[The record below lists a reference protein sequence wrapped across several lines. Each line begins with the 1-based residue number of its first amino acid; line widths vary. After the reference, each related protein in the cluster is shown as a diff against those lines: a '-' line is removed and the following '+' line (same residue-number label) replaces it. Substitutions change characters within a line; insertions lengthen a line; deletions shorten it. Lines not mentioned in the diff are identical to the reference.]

1 MMQWV
6 GGGTAGWRAR
16 EKTLTLVPRMY
27 ESSSRKR
34 ISGVSRNLTFLPIC
48 LRQYLSLVPAPVRRA
63 IALLWIRLIQSASA
77 LLWIRLIQSV
87 ASLCVVRAASSLQR
101 PRPPS
106 PLAVTSW

>member
-16 EKTLTLVPRMY
+16 EGTLTLVPRMY

-63 IALLWIRLIQSASA
+63 IALLWD
-77 LLWIRLIQSV
+77 
-87 ASLCVVRAASSLQR
+87 
-101 PRPPS
+101 
-106 PLAVTSW
+106 